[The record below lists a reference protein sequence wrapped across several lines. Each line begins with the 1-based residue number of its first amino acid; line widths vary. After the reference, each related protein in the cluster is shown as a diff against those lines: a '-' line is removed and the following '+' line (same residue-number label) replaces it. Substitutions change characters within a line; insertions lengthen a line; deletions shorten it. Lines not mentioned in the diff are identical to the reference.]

1 MHVKSMSGLCV
12 CECVCHNGRRENKL
26 PKTPPEPSR
35 TQAASEKLNESDR
48 QSRAMQGMEGREVD
62 KGRGEQW
69 DRQRDRRTA
78 GQAGSQAGRQS
89 ARRLVVA
96 AAVGIGEGAIK
107 RVTRASRLKS

>member
-1 MHVKSMSGLCV
+1 M

-48 QSRAMQGMEGREVD
+48 QSRARQGMEGREVD

-78 GQAGSQAGRQS
+78 GQAGRQS

-96 AAVGIGEGAIK
+96 TAVGIGEGAIK

>member
-48 QSRAMQGMEGREVD
+48 QSRAMQEG
-62 KGRGEQW
+62 G
-69 DRQRDRRTA
+69 
-78 GQAGSQAGRQS
+78 
-89 ARRLVVA
+89 
-96 AAVGIGEGAIK
+96 
-107 RVTRASRLKS
+107 